1 MLPRHSFVAAAL
13 AASIAVGCSAGA
25 GSGSSEPGSSTDD
38 QTSAS
43 GLTRDF
49 SSHPAIIEI
58 DDADHVY
65 ALSDAHGGYETLL
78 AVLAA
83 NHLIAGPDADPTKV
97 KWTGG
102 TATLIIAGDLIDKGS
117 KSLEVID
124 LVRSLETQAPHGGG
138 RVIATMG
145 NHEAEFLLDPMN
157 HKAMSTGPDAVGIDN
172 ELSARGIDPQKVAA
186 GKDAEGRG
194 KWLAALPL
202 GVRVKKWFFAHGGNT
217 QQMSI
222 KDLKKKLENSIA
234 NNGFGDKDITGKGSI
249 LEAQEWYGDY
259 NDSKAGKKEADAL
272 GVDHIVFGHDPG
284 AFKEH
289 GKLRQSKNGVLVKI
303 DVAMG
308 LHEGSGSGVTPGAIL
323 HITTRGQDTVEILD
337 EHGRASAL
345 GNAP

>member
-1 MLPRHSFVAAAL
+1 MLTSHKLLVAGL
-13 AASIAVGCSAGA
+13 VTTIAVGCSAGSDPGA
-25 GSGSSEPGSSTDD
+25 SDPGSSTDD
-38 QTSAS
+38 QTSA
-43 GLTRDF
+43 LTRDF
-49 SSHPAIIEI
+49 SAHPAIVEI

-78 AVLAA
+78 TLLAA

-97 KWTGG
+97 KWSGG
-102 TATLIIAGDLIDKGS
+102 TATLIIAGDLIDKGA

-124 LVRSLETQAPHGGG
+124 LVRSLETQAPHSGG

-145 NHEAEFLLDPMN
+145 NHEAEFLVDAKN
-157 HKAMSTGPDAVGIDN
+157 HKAMSTGTDATGIDN
-172 ELSARGIDPQKVAA
+172 ELAERGIDPLEVAA
-186 GKDAEGRG
+186 GKDVERRG
-194 KWLAALPL
+194 KWLASLPI
-202 GVRVKKWFFAHGGNT
+202 GVRVKKWFFSHGGNT

-234 NNGFGDKDITGKGSI
+234 HNGFGDKDITGKDSI

-289 GKLRQSKNGVLVKI
+289 GKLRQSKNGILVKI

-308 LHEGSGSGVTPGAIL
+308 LHEGTGSGVSPGAIL

-337 EHGRASAL
+337 ERGRAAAL